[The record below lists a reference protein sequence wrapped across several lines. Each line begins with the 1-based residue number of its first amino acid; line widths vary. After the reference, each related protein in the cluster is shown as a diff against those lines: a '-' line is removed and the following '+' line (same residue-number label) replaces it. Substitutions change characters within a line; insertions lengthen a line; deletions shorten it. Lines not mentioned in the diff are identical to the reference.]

1 MPTYNYECTKCQH
14 LFEQVE
20 TISNRNAP
28 CEKPCPKCKE
38 MGVEKSW
45 VGQTPGLGA
54 DTTLT
59 PDKKTG
65 GQWGELMSKM
75 KRSMP
80 KRYHK
85 NMDRASDRSG
95 SRWKNS

>member
-1 MPTYNYECTKCQH
+1 MPTYNYECTKCNH

-38 MGVEKSW
+38 IGVEKSW
-45 VGQTPGLGA
+45 IGQTPGLGA
-54 DTTLT
+54 DTTLN
-59 PDKKTG
+59 PNKATG
-65 GQWGELMSKM
+65 GAWNELTAKM
-75 KRSMP
+75 KRGMP

-85 NMDRASDRSG
+85 NIDRASNATG
-95 SRWKNS
+95 SRWER

>member
-1 MPTYNYECTKCQH
+1 MPTYNYECTKCNH

-20 TISNRNAP
+20 TIANRNAP

-54 DTTLT
+54 DTNLT

-65 GQWGELMSKM
+65 GQW
-75 KRSMP
+75 
-80 KRYHK
+80 
-85 NMDRASDRSG
+85 
-95 SRWKNS
+95 

>member
-1 MPTYNYECTKCQH
+1 
-14 LFEQVE
+14 
-20 TISNRNAP
+20 
-28 CEKPCPKCKE
+28 

-54 DTTLT
+54 GTTLT

-75 KRSMP
+75 KRGMP

-85 NMDRASDRSG
+85 NMDRASNNTG
-95 SRWKNS
+95 SRWER

>member
-1 MPTYNYECTKCQH
+1 MPTYNYECTKCNH

-28 CEKPCPKCKE
+28 CEKPCPSCKE

-45 VGQTPGLGA
+45 VGQTPGLAA

-59 PDKKTG
+59 ANKATG
-65 GQWGELMSKM
+65 GAWNELMTKM
-75 KRSMP
+75 KRGMP

-85 NMDRASDRSG
+85 NMDRATNNTG
-95 SRWKNS
+95 TRWKS

>member
-1 MPTYNYECTKCQH
+1 MPTYNYECTNCNH

-20 TISNRNAP
+20 TIANRNAP

-38 MGVEKSW
+38 IGVEKSW

-75 KRSMP
+75 KRGMP

-85 NMDRASDRSG
+85 NMDRATNKTG
-95 SRWKNS
+95 SRWKT